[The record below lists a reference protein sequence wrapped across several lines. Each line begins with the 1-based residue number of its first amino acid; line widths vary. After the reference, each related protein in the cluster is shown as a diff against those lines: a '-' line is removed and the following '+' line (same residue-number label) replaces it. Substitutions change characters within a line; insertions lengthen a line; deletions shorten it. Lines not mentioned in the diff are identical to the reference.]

1 MAANPLTEKNDA
13 SVRWY
18 EKLLM
23 WEQGKLEAAPS
34 PDFEE
39 GGNPLALLEA
49 MALAEDADEDDAPRP
64 DNAGAEALVASSTK
78 PESAS
83 YQRVWDED
91 GRPLRTG
98 PPTHQAYYG
107 EDSIASQEEL
117 SATRDAPYLLNGD
130 DSVQKWITT
139 PSESEKKP
147 AAGSRLEVKSAG
159 NGDAGVVDD

>member
-49 MALAEDADEDDAPRP
+49 MALAEDADEDDAPHWIMRARRP
-64 DNAGAEALVASSTK
+64 SSRRARNPRAPRINASGTRTAGLYDQDRRRIKPTTGRIQSHHRRNEAPLEKS
-78 PESAS
+78 PS
-83 YQRVWDED
+83 YSM
-91 GRPLRTG
+91 
-98 PPTHQAYYG
+98 A
-107 EDSIASQEEL
+107 
-117 SATRDAPYLLNGD
+117 
-130 DSVQKWITT
+130 TT
-139 PSESEKKP
+139 PSRS
-147 AAGSRLEVKSAG
+147 GSLHLVNRRRSPLRALASRATSSSG
-159 NGDAGVVDD
+159 I